1 MSKRRARTL
10 SCTFAPA
17 LIALVGFG
25 GATLSAIEP
34 EDAPAKSART
44 AGAVDASAT
53 ADQHKKDS
61 AKPHK
66 HHHHHHHKS
75 QAGRP

>member
-34 EDAPAKSART
+34 QDVPAKSATT
-44 AGAVDASAT
+44 AAVDASAT
-53 ADQHKKDS
+53 ADEHQKSPTKK
-61 AKPHK
+61 HR
-66 HHHHHHHKS
+66 HHHHHKS